1 MNFHSLFPILIQ
13 VLVKYLQKHSSEKE
27 QAGFY
32 PNLL

>member
-1 MNFHSLFPILIQ
+1 MNFHSLILILIQ
-13 VLVKYLQKHSSEKE
+13 VLVKYFQKHSSEKK